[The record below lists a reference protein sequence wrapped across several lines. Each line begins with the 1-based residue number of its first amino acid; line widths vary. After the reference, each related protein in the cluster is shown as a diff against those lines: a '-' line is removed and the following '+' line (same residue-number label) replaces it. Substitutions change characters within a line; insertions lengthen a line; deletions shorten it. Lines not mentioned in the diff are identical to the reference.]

1 MTEET
6 VESNAKTQGGQP
18 PPLQQTYNSKI
29 FLSLSCL
36 CQNCPGFIFF
46 VTDFQWIPFLI
57 AQMAVFMVQNRS
69 FMNIIKKEYCSLL
82 NFY

>member
-46 VTDFQWIPFLI
+46 VTDFQWIPFFNCTNGGFYG
-57 AQMAVFMVQNRS
+57 AKSQFH
-69 FMNIIKKEYCSLL
+69 EY
-82 NFY
+82 Y